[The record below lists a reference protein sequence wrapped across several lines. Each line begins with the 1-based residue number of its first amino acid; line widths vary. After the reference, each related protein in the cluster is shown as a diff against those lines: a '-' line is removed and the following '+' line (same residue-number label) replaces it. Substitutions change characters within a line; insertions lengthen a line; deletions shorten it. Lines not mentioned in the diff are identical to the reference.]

1 MSFLMGIV
9 NNEFLILFG
18 VLLAIIAFLYSSVGH
33 GGASGYL
40 ALMSIFALPISV
52 MKPSALLLNLFV
64 SGISFFFYYRKDF
77 FKLKLFYPF
86 AITSVPAA
94 FIGGMMPLENTFY
107 KVLLGIVL
115 VIAALRLLGL
125 FNFAA
130 TKSTPINIPLGMA
143 IGFGI
148 GLLSGMLGIGGGV
161 ILSPILL
168 LLGWATLKE
177 SAAISSLFIFV
188 NSIAGISGYFMGD
201 KTFPTESFYLVPI
214 AVFGG
219 MLGAYYGSGYFSN
232 KVLKYVLATV
242 ILLASVKLIV

>member
-1 MSFLMGIV
+1 M
-9 NNEFLILFG
+9 LFCL
-18 VLLAIIAFLYSSVGH
+18 LLAVVAFLYSSVGH

-40 ALMSIFALPISV
+40 ALMAIFSFPVLV

-64 SGISFFFYYRKDF
+64 SGISFFFYYQKEF
-77 FKLKLFYPF
+77 FKPKLFYPF

-94 FIGGMMPLENTFY
+94 FIGGMIPLENSFY
-107 KVLLGIVL
+107 KILLGIVL
-115 VIAALRLLGL
+115 ILAALRLFGF
-125 FNFAA
+125 FNSKEKET
-130 TKSTPINIPLGMA
+130 TKRNIPLAMG

-177 SAAISSLFIFV
+177 TAAISSLFIFV
-188 NSIAGISGYFMGD
+188 NSIAGLSGYFMGD
-201 KTFPTESFYLVPI
+201 KTIPSESFYLVPI
-214 AVFGG
+214 AIFGG
-219 MLGAYYGSGYFSN
+219 ILGAYFGSGYFPN

-242 ILLASVKLIV
+242 ILMASVKLII

>member
-1 MSFLMGIV
+1 MALV
-9 NNEFLILFG
+9 DNEFFILFG
-18 VLLAIIAFLYSSVGH
+18 VLLAVVAFLYSSVGH

-40 ALMSIFALPISV
+40 ALMALFVFPVSV

-64 SGISFFFYYRKDF
+64 SGISFFFYYKKDF
-77 FKLKLFYPF
+77 FKPKLFYPF

-94 FIGGMMPLENTFY
+94 FIGGMIPLENSLY
-107 KVLLGIVL
+107 KTLLGIVL
-115 VIAALRLLGL
+115 ILAALRLFGL
-125 FNFAA
+125 FNSNEA
-130 TKSTPINIPLGMA
+130 KSTKINIPLAMG

-148 GLLSGMLGIGGGV
+148 GILSGMLGIGGGI

-177 SAAISSLFIFV
+177 TAAISSLFIFV
-188 NSIAGISGYFMGD
+188 NSIAGLLGYFMGG

-219 MLGAYYGSGYFSN
+219 ILGAYFGSGYFSN

-242 ILLASVKLIV
+242 ILIASVKLIV

>member
-1 MSFLMGIV
+1 MQMTLL
-9 NNEFLILFG
+9 NNDFLIVFG
-18 VLLAIIAFLYSSVGH
+18 LLLAVVAFLYSSVGH

-40 ALMSIFALPISV
+40 ALMAIFAFPISV

-64 SGISFFFYYRKDF
+64 SGISFFFYYKKDF

-94 FIGGMMPLENTFY
+94 FIGGMIPLENSFY
-107 KVLLGIVL
+107 KILLGIVL
-115 VIAALRLLGL
+115 ILAALRLFGF
-125 FNFAA
+125 FNS
-130 TKSTPINIPLGMA
+130 KEKESVKINIPIAMG

-177 SAAISSLFIFV
+177 TAAISSLFIFV
-188 NSIAGISGYFMGD
+188 NSVAGLSGYFMED

>member
-1 MSFLMGIV
+1 MSIV
-9 NNEFLILFG
+9 NNDFLILFG
-18 VLLAIIAFLYSSVGH
+18 VLLAVVAFLYSSVGH

-40 ALMSIFALPISV
+40 ALMAIFAFPVSV

-64 SGISFFFYYRKDF
+64 SGISFFFYYKKDF
-77 FKLKLFYPF
+77 FKPRLFYPF

-94 FIGGMMPLENTFY
+94 FIGGMIPLENSFY
-107 KVLLGIVL
+107 KILLGIVL
-115 VIAALRLLGL
+115 ILAALRLFGF
-125 FNFAA
+125 FNSKETES
-130 TKSTPINIPLGMA
+130 TKINIPLAMG

-161 ILSPILL
+161 ILSPIIL

-177 SAAISSLFIFV
+177 TAAISSLFILV
-188 NSIAGISGYFMGD
+188 NSIAGLSGCFMGD

>member
-1 MSFLMGIV
+1 MQMTLL
-9 NNEFLILFG
+9 NNDFLIVFS
-18 VLLAIIAFLYSSVGH
+18 LLLTVVAFLYSSVGH

-40 ALMSIFALPISV
+40 ALMAIFAFPISV

-64 SGISFFFYYRKDF
+64 SGISFFFYYKKDF

-94 FIGGMMPLENTFY
+94 FIGGMIPLENSFY
-107 KVLLGIVL
+107 KILLGIVL
-115 VIAALRLLGL
+115 ILAALRLFGF
-125 FNFAA
+125 FNS
-130 TKSTPINIPLGMA
+130 KEKESVKINIPIAMG

-148 GLLSGMLGIGGGV
+148 GLLSGMLGIGGGI

-177 SAAISSLFIFV
+177 TAAISSLFIFV
-188 NSIAGISGYFMGD
+188 NSVAGLSGYFMED

-232 KVLKYVLATV
+232 KVLKYVLAIV

>member
-1 MSFLMGIV
+1 MQMTLL
-9 NNEFLILFG
+9 NNDFLIVFG
-18 VLLAIIAFLYSSVGH
+18 LLLAVVAFLYSSVGH

-40 ALMSIFALPISV
+40 ALMAIFAFPISV

-64 SGISFFFYYRKDF
+64 SGISFFFYYKKDF
-77 FKLKLFYPF
+77 FKPKLFYAF

-94 FIGGMMPLENTFY
+94 FIGGMIPLENSFY
-107 KVLLGIVL
+107 KILLGIVL
-115 VIAALRLLGL
+115 ILAALRLFGF
-125 FNFAA
+125 FNS
-130 TKSTPINIPLGMA
+130 KEKESVKINIPIAMG

-148 GLLSGMLGIGGGV
+148 GLLSGMLGIGGGI

-177 SAAISSLFIFV
+177 TAAISSLFIFV
-188 NSIAGISGYFMGD
+188 NSVAGLSGYFMED

>member
-1 MSFLMGIV
+1 MQMTLL
-9 NNEFLILFG
+9 NNDFLIVFG
-18 VLLAIIAFLYSSVGH
+18 LLLAVVTFLYSSVGH

-40 ALMSIFALPISV
+40 ALMAIFAFPISV

-64 SGISFFFYYRKDF
+64 SGISFFFYYKKDF

-94 FIGGMMPLENTFY
+94 FIGGMIPLENSFY
-107 KVLLGIVL
+107 KILLGIVL
-115 VIAALRLLGL
+115 ILAALRLFGF
-125 FNFAA
+125 FNS
-130 TKSTPINIPLGMA
+130 KEKESVKINIPIAMG

-177 SAAISSLFIFV
+177 TAAISSLFIFV
-188 NSIAGISGYFMGD
+188 NSVAGLSGYFMED

>member
-1 MSFLMGIV
+1 MSIV
-9 NNEFLILFG
+9 NNDFLILFG
-18 VLLAIIAFLYSSVGH
+18 VLLAVVAFLYSSVGH

-40 ALMSIFALPISV
+40 ALMAIFSFPITV

-64 SGISFFFYYRKDF
+64 SGISFFFYYKKDF
-77 FKLKLFYPF
+77 FKPRLFYPF

-94 FIGGMMPLENTFY
+94 FIGAMIPLENGFY
-107 KVLLGIVL
+107 KILLGIVL
-115 VIAALRLLGL
+115 IMAALRLFGV
-125 FNFAA
+125 FNSKETES
-130 TKSTPINIPLGMA
+130 TKINILLAMG

-161 ILSPILL
+161 ILSPIIL

-177 SAAISSLFIFV
+177 TAAISSLFILV
-188 NSIAGISGYFMGD
+188 NSIAGLTGYFMGNI
-201 KTFPTESFYLVPI
+201 TFPTESFYLVPI

-242 ILLASVKLIV
+242 ILMASAKLIF